1 MKRKC
6 IGHLLS
12 AGYLRETNHHPK
24 NETRRKL
31 RTCVFVCAL
40 YQMRKLQSA
49 VLIMLPLQQP
59 THPCTEPDDII
70 RLKKKEQRNLQ
81 LTRFSQGKPR
91 MNWKLQPGWPAPP
104 IPRTAWRGTQQQRGL
119 GINRLGVQG
128 KKLLPAVGKRRA
140 QGMVTWL
147 AARKP
152 GVLRKGIS
160 PLNRPAFTQ
169 MRAHPGLQRRMPPY
183 TQTDAQ
189 RRQLPAVTG
198 PVEHRRNVLPASIPR
213 PAAPPLAAHRPPAHQ
228 TQKELRQATFLSRR
242 GLKVQT
248 HLPTVQSKPPIT
260 QRTRQWRTSTTDG
273 GILTVSIDNPTAR
286 IVPPDPPRPRV
297 LRPPMP
303 PAPLKLEEK
312 KVPKG
317 VPLEFDISSM
327 GKQTALTLNERFKI
341 LKDQRTAVAQSKGN
355 RFVTVG

>member
-1 MKRKC
+1 MRRNGFKS
-6 IGHLLS
+6 GDGPGF
-12 AGYLRETNHHPK
+12 AHPRNSSSEGLDK
-24 NETRRKL
+24 IDMSL
-31 RTCVFVCAL
+31 
-40 YQMRKLQSA
+40 
-49 VLIMLPLQQP
+49 
-59 THPCTEPDDII
+59 DDII
-70 RLKKKEQRNLQ
+70 RLNKKEQRNVQ
-81 LTRFSQGKPR
+81 PARFSQGKPR
-91 MNWKLQPGWPAPP
+91 MNWKLQQGWRGPP
-104 IPRTAWRGTQQQRGL
+104 IPRTAWRGTPQQQQRGL
-119 GINRLGVQG
+119 GINRLGVRR

-140 QGMVTWL
+140 QGTVTWL

-152 GVLRKGIS
+152 GALQKGIS

-169 MRAHPGLQRRMPPY
+169 MRPHPGMQRRMQTEAQRRMPPY
-183 TQTDAQ
+183 RQTDAQ

-198 PVEHRRNVLPASIPR
+198 PVELRRNVLPASVPS
-213 PAAPPLAAHRPPAHQ
+213 PAAPPLAHHPPARQ

-248 HLPTVQSKPPIT
+248 HLPTVPSQPPMT

-286 IVPPDPPRPRV
+286 TVPPELLTEVSTDSLQPPRP
-297 LRPPMP
+297 LDPAPPMP
-303 PAPLKLEEK
+303 PAPLKLEDLEEK

-317 VPLEFDISSM
+317 VPLEFDINSV

-341 LKDQRTAVAQSKGN
+341 LKDQRTAVAQTKGS